1 MRDMIIQ
8 GLQKLTL
15 LDYPGKVACTIFTAG
30 CNFRCPFCHNA
41 SLVIDTSANETIP
54 EEEIFRFLTKRQGIL
69 DGVCISGGEPLI
81 QDGIEEFI
89 RQIKETGYDVKL
101 DTNGSFPDKLIRLV
115 DAGLIDYVA
124 MDIKN
129 SQEHYGRTIGIED
142 YDIRD
147 VHRSVKYL
155 MSGKVPYEF
164 RTTVVREFHQRSDF
178 ASIGRWIRG
187 AREYYLQQFV
197 DSGDLIRP
205 GLHGYNKEIMEQA
218 LEVVKKDVE
227 SAKLRGL

>member
-81 QDGIEEFI
+81 QDGIEEFPAD
-89 RQIKETGYDVKL
+89 Q
-101 DTNGSFPDKLIRLV
+101 
-115 DAGLIDYVA
+115 
-124 MDIKN
+124 
-129 SQEHYGRTIGIED
+129 
-142 YDIRD
+142 RD
-147 VHRSVKYL
+147 GV
-155 MSGKVPYEF
+155 
-164 RTTVVREFHQRSDF
+164 
-178 ASIGRWIRG
+178 
-187 AREYYLQQFV
+187 
-197 DSGDLIRP
+197 
-205 GLHGYNKEIMEQA
+205 
-218 LEVVKKDVE
+218 
-227 SAKLRGL
+227 